1 MLLSLDCSISP
12 WFACRRSLLS
22 VRDDLFSSFLVLLIF
37 LYITYRLQA
46 LPQPEKGIPPILTQ
60 EGKKHKNLPEGIKQ
74 GGWWQAILE
83 KRKIIW
89 SKMIKTAY
97 NKFHSPLP
105 IRPSPNQVV
114 LGRHLPRLSS
124 YEPHNVSHNK
134 IH

>member
-46 LPQPEKGIPPILTQ
+46 LSRTEKGIPPIITQ

-74 GGWWQAILE
+74 GGWWQAVQD
-83 KRKIIW
+83 KRKTIC
-89 SKMIKTAY
+89 SKVIKIDY
-97 NKFHSPLP
+97 NPSHSPLLN
-105 IRPSPNQVV
+105 RPSPNQFVF
-114 LGRHLPRLSS
+114 GNYLPRFSS
-124 YEPHNVSHNK
+124 HDPLKFSHKK
-134 IH
+134 IR